1 MCLWWAP
8 TRNMDV
14 EWALVYFFIYLF
26 IFIFWKM
33 EFRGLRHP
41 CLREEMETPADL
53 EYFTSG
59 TSPAYF
65 GVEQRRGKPRV
76 RGMAL
81 IMQTR

>member
-1 MCLWWAP
+1 
-8 TRNMDV
+8 MDV